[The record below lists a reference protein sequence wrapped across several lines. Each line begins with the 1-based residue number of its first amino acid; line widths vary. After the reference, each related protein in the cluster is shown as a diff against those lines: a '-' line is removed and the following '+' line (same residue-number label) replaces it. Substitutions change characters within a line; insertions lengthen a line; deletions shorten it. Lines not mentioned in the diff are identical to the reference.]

1 MSTSEPLRT
10 IGDIEK
16 IKNYFLCKNDIR
28 DYVLFTLGINTA
40 LRIGDLLSLKWKDV
54 YDSDTN
60 LFLDHV
66 ILTEQKTQKKT
77 AIKLNDS
84 AVMALEKLKNNLENI
99 LPEYYIFQSRNGKNQ
114 PIHRSRA
121 YVIIRDAAITSNV
134 KGVIC
139 CHSMRKTFGYH
150 AWKGGFPPALIMEI
164 YNHSSINVTKKYLS
178 INQDDKDMLFKTLIR
193 LLE

>member
-10 IGDIEK
+10 TQDIEK
-16 IKNYFLCKNDIR
+16 IKNYFLKQNKLR
-28 DYVLFTLGINTA
+28 DYTLFTLGINTA
-40 LRIGDLLSLKWKDV
+40 LRIGDLLNLKWKDV
-54 YDSDTN
+54 YDIDTELFSD
-60 LFLDHV
+60 HI
-66 ILTEQKTQKKT
+66 ILTEQKTQKRT
-77 AIKLNDS
+77 VIKLNDS
-84 AVMALEKLKNNLENI
+84 AIMALERLKNHLEEI
-99 LPEYYIFQSRNGKNQ
+99 IPEYYIFKSRNGKNN

-164 YNHSSINVTKKYLS
+164 YNHSSINITKKYLS
-178 INQDDKDMLFKTLIR
+178 INQDDKDMLFKKISL
-193 LLE
+193 

>member
-10 IGDIEK
+10 TQDIEK
-16 IKNYFLCKNDIR
+16 IKNYFLKQNKLR
-28 DYVLFTLGINTA
+28 DYTLFTLGINTA
-40 LRIGDLLSLKWKDV
+40 LRIGDLLNLKWKDV
-54 YDSDTN
+54 YDIDTELFSD
-60 LFLDHV
+60 HI
-66 ILTEQKTQKKT
+66 ILTEQKTQKRT
-77 AIKLNDS
+77 VIKLNDS
-84 AVMALEKLKNNLENI
+84 ALMALERLKNHLEEI
-99 LPEYYIFQSRNGKNQ
+99 IPEYYIFKSRNGKNN

-164 YNHSSINVTKKYLS
+164 YNHSSINITKKYLS
-178 INQDDKDMLFKTLIR
+178 INQDDKDMLFKKISL
-193 LLE
+193 